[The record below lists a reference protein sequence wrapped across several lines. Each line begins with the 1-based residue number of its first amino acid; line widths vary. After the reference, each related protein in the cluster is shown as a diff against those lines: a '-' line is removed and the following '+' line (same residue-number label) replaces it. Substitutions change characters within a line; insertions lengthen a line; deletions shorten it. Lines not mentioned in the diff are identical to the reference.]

1 MPDPTTTDQAPSPS
15 AASHPA
21 LRALRHRNFRLFF
34 GGQLTSLIGTW
45 MQTAAQSWL
54 VLKLTNSPLMLGT
67 VSFANYLPILLITL
81 FAGVIIDRVDRRRL
95 IILTQ
100 ALLMMSAFIL
110 AALTWTGVVR
120 VEHVIILA
128 AFNGIVSS
136 FDMPGRQAF
145 VVKMVGVSDLPNAIA
160 INSLMFNSAR
170 MIGPAVAG
178 LLIAGLGT
186 TMCFFL
192 NGVSYLAV
200 IWSLYAMVLPSSR
213 LPPSTEPVLR
223 HLREGFSYVRRHRP
237 TRTLLLLSAVS
248 NGLGSQYTV
257 LVSLFARNLLHGG
270 PSLYGFLLAAMGIG
284 AAGGAVTIAT
294 AESPR
299 TMVRNLAIGL
309 FVSSIAIAAFGLSPW
324 TVLSI
329 TAQILAGY
337 GFTSSRATTNTLL
350 QLFVADELRGRVM
363 SFYTLSALGMAP
375 LGAIQVGF
383 VGEHFGSRS
392 AVVLCGA
399 ISLVCA
405 IVLLTRASMISHP
418 HPTSDEEVVVASNP
432 DAAAK
437 PATP

>member
-1 MPDPTTTDQAPSPS
+1 MPEPTTTDQPPSPPR
-15 AASHPA
+15 AGHPG
-21 LRALRHRNFRLFF
+21 LRALRHRNFRLYF
-34 GGQLTSLIGTW
+34 GGQLTSLCGTW

-81 FAGVIIDRVDRRRL
+81 FAGVIVDRVDRRRL

-100 ALLMMSAFIL
+100 ALLMMSALTL

-186 TMCFFL
+186 AMCFFL

-200 IWSLYAMVLPSSR
+200 IWSLYAMVLPPSD
-213 LPPSTEPVLR
+213 LPPSTEPMLR
-223 HLREGFSYVRRHRP
+223 RLREGFSYVRRHRP

-270 PSLYGFLLAAMGIG
+270 PSLYGFLLAAMGVG

-294 AESPR
+294 ADSTR
-299 TMVRNLAIGL
+299 AMVRNLAIGL

-324 TVLSI
+324 IVLSI
-329 TAQILAGY
+329 AAQILTGY

-383 VGEHFGSRS
+383 VGEHAGPRP

-405 IVLLTRASMISHP
+405 IVLLTRASMISR
-418 HPTSDEEVVVASNP
+418 PTWEEKTVVASNP
-432 DAAAK
+432 NGAAK
-437 PATP
+437 PASP